1 MKHGHKKGKAKAT
14 PSGKKSQAAAKS
26 KTVEARGKAAGAKAA
41 PARDGGG
48 KNGGGKNDGGG
59 FNNSAVAAAFKRAVK
74 KYSSAFRRLTD

>member
-26 KTVEARGKAAGAKAA
+26 KTSETRGKAAGAKAA

-48 KNGGGKNDGGG
+48 KNDGGG
-59 FNNSAVAAAFKRAVK
+59 FNNATVGAAFKRAIK